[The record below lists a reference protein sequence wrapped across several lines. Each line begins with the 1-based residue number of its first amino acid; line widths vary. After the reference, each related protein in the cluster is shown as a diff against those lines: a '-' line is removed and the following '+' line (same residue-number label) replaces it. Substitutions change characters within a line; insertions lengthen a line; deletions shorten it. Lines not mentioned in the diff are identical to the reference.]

1 MNKNTCCCDPANARM
16 QEMKDEI
23 KTIGTRATWLLGIL
37 VITIFALANFLFQDL
52 NEYLIMF
59 SPAWWAKLVIA
70 FFFIYYLTITAVY
83 MRPLIVSN
91 FKKPTYETNEEE
103 LKKILNGLNSNLKA
117 LSSLFIIPLPFIYI
131 FGLYLTF
138 WLLY

>member
-1 MNKNTCCCDPANARM
+1 MSKNACCCDPATARM
-16 QEMKDEI
+16 QEIKDEI
-23 KTIGTRATWLLGIL
+23 KVIGTRATWLLGIL
-37 VITIFALANFLFQDL
+37 VITIFALANFLFQNS
-52 NEYLIMF
+52 NEYLIIF
-59 SPAWWAKLVIA
+59 SSAWWAKLVIA

-91 FKKPTYETNEEE
+91 FKKPTYETDEEE

-117 LSSLFIIPLPFIYI
+117 LSSLFIIPLPFIYS